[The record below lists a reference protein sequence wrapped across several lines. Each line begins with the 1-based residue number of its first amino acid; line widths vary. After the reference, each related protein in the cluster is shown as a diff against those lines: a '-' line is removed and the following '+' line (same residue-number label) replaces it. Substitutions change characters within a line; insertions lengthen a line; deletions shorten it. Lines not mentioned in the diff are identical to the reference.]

1 MTALRMLNALF
12 RCSST
17 QTVFHWSLLWTLS
30 LVPSVARWLDSG
42 QMIGP
47 ASFIFYLKLVE
58 FPWLCSG
65 SSSRWNVHSHFIFII
80 LVDGSSFYIWC
91 GAFGVTGSAF
101 WPPNTVCI
109 MASKRSISRVSSTLA
124 RTDFPAPQV
133 AVISDQLESANDDF
147 QTVVK
152 LIKLT

>member
-1 MTALRMLNALF
+1 MH
-12 RCSST
+12 CSGVLPHKQS
-17 QTVFHWSLLWTLS
+17 FIGPFCELWA

-42 QMIGP
+42 QMIGL

>member
-1 MTALRMLNALF
+1 MH
-12 RCSST
+12 CSGVLPHKQS
-17 QTVFHWSLLWTLS
+17 FIGPFCELWA

-65 SSSRWNVHSHFIFII
+65 SSSRWNIHSHFIFII